1 LIGNLAL
8 LTKMS
13 IRKTG
18 KVRRVRRAPE
28 DARANILA
36 AAEELLVERGP
47 LALKL
52 ADVAL
57 AAGVA
62 NASVIHHFGSID
74 GLHAAL
80 MERMVGQLIA
90 EVLALA
96 EKGGPTR
103 EDTQEAVFQALF
115 EVFER
120 RGAARLAA
128 WLELTGEWRR
138 ITHIRDAV
146 QSVVVRRA
154 SFGDVNPQQAQ
165 DLILISVTLAMGAGL
180 FGHALAELVGK
191 PPGHAREVAME
202 MLRVFHAA
210 QVAK

>member
-1 LIGNLAL
+1 
-8 LTKMS
+8 MS
-13 IRKTG
+13 IRKAS
-18 KVRRVRRAPE
+18 KARVRRVPE

-36 AAEELLVERGP
+36 AAEKLLIERGP

-57 AAGVA
+57 AADVA

-80 MERMVGQLIA
+80 MERMVGQLVA
-90 EVLALA
+90 EVLAIA
-96 EKGGPTR
+96 DQGGGR
-103 EDTQEAVFQALF
+103 ENQQEAVFRALF

-138 ITHIRDAV
+138 MTHIRDAV
-146 QSVVVRRA
+146 ESVVVRRA

-191 PPGHAREVAME
+191 PPGHARGVAMD

-210 QVAK
+210 QMRVAQT

>member
-1 LIGNLAL
+1 
-8 LTKMS
+8 MS
-13 IRKTG
+13 IRKAS
-18 KVRRVRRAPE
+18 KARVRRAPE

-36 AAEELLVERGP
+36 AAEKLLIERGP

-57 AAGVA
+57 AADVA
-62 NASVIHHFGSID
+62 NASVIHHFGSIG

-80 MERMVGQLIA
+80 MERMVGQLVA
-90 EVLALA
+90 EVLAIA
-96 EKGGPTR
+96 DQGGGR
-103 EDTQEAVFQALF
+103 ENQQEAVFRALF

-138 ITHIRDAV
+138 MTHIRDAV
-146 QSVVVRRA
+146 ESVVVRRA

-191 PPGHAREVAME
+191 PPGHARGVAMD

-210 QVAK
+210 QMRVAQT

>member
-1 LIGNLAL
+1 
-8 LTKMS
+8 MS
-13 IRKTG
+13 IKKTG
-18 KVRRVRRAPE
+18 KIRVRRAPE
-28 DARANILA
+28 DARANILT
-36 AAEELLVERGP
+36 AAEKLLVEQGP

-52 ADVAL
+52 AEVAA

-62 NASVIHHFGSID
+62 NASVLHHFGSID

-80 MERMVGQLIA
+80 MERMVSQLIA
-90 EVLALA
+90 EVLAIA
-96 EKGGPTR
+96 DQGGVR
-103 EDTQEAVFQALF
+103 EDQQEAVFHALF

-138 ITHIRDAV
+138 MTHIRDAV
-146 QSVVVRRA
+146 QSVIVRRA
-154 SFGDVNPQQAQ
+154 SFGDVNPQQAL
-165 DLILISVTLAMGAGL
+165 DLVMISVTLAMGAGL

-191 PPGHAREVAME
+191 PPGHAREVATE

-210 QVAK
+210 KIAE

>member
-1 LIGNLAL
+1 
-8 LTKMS
+8 MS
-13 IRKTG
+13 IAKTG
-18 KVRRVRRAPE
+18 KVRVRRAPE
-28 DARANILA
+28 DARAHILG
-36 AAEELLVERGP
+36 AAEKLLVEHGP

-52 ADVAL
+52 VDVAS

-62 NASVIHHFGSID
+62 NASVLHHFGSID

-80 MERMVGQLIA
+80 MERMVGQLVGD
-90 EVLALA
+90 VLAIA
-96 EKGGPTR
+96 DRGGVR
-103 EDTQEAVFQALF
+103 EDQQEAVFHALF

-138 ITHIRDAV
+138 MTHIRDAV
-146 QSVVVRRA
+146 QSVIVRRA

-180 FGHALAELVGK
+180 FGRALAELVGK
-191 PPGHAREVAME
+191 PPGHTRDVAME

-210 QVAK
+210 KVAK

>member
-1 LIGNLAL
+1 
-8 LTKMS
+8 
-13 IRKTG
+13 
-18 KVRRVRRAPE
+18 
-28 DARANILA
+28 
-36 AAEELLVERGP
+36 
-47 LALKL
+47 
-52 ADVAL
+52 
-57 AAGVA
+57 
-62 NASVIHHFGSID
+62 
-74 GLHAAL
+74 
-80 MERMVGQLIA
+80 MVGQLIA

-154 SFGDVNPQQAQ
+154 SFGDVTPKQAE
-165 DLILISVTLAMGAGL
+165 DLVLISVAMAMGVGL
-180 FGHALAELVGK
+180 FGRSLAELMGK
-191 PPGHAREVAME
+191 PEGRTRKVAAEV
-202 MLRVFHAA
+202 LRTYHGVKTHS
-210 QVAK
+210 

>member
-1 LIGNLAL
+1 
-8 LTKMS
+8 MS
-13 IRKTG
+13 IKKIS
-18 KVRRVRRAPE
+18 KVRVRRAPE
-28 DARANILA
+28 AARDNILA
-36 AAEELLVERGP
+36 AAEKLLVERGP

-52 ADVAL
+52 ADVAT

-80 MERMVGQLIA
+80 MERMVSQLIA
-90 EVLALA
+90 EVLAIA
-96 EKGGPTR
+96 DQGGGR
-103 EDTQEAVFQALF
+103 EDQQEAVFHALF

-138 ITHIRDAV
+138 MTHIRDAV
-146 QSVVVRRA
+146 QSVIIRRA
-154 SFGDVNPQQAQ
+154 SFGDVSPAQ
-165 DLILISVTLAMGAGL
+165 SLDLILISVTLAMGAGL
-180 FGHALAELVGK
+180 FGHALGELVGK
-191 PPGHAREVAME
+191 PPEHARAVATE

-210 QVAK
+210 QVKE

>member
-1 LIGNLAL
+1 
-8 LTKMS
+8 MS
-13 IRKTG
+13 ITKSRK
-18 KVRRVRRAPE
+18 VRVRRAPE

-36 AAEELLVERGP
+36 AAEKLLVERGP

-80 MERMVGQLIA
+80 MERMVSGLIA
-90 EVLALA
+90 EVLAIA
-96 EKGGPTR
+96 DQGGVR
-103 EDTQEAVFQALF
+103 EDQQEAVFHALF

-138 ITHIRDAV
+138 MTHIRDAV

-154 SFGDVNPQQAQ
+154 SFGDVNPAQAQ

-180 FGHALAELVGK
+180 FGHALGELVGK
-191 PPGHAREVAME
+191 PPEHAREVAME

-210 QVAK
+210 QVTK

>member
-1 LIGNLAL
+1 
-8 LTKMS
+8 MS

-36 AAEELLVERGP
+36 AAEKLLVERGP

-52 ADVAL
+52 ADVAA

-80 MERMVGQLIA
+80 MDRMVQQLIA
-90 EVLALA
+90 SVLAIGDDA
-96 EKGGPTR
+96 SDRMMKH
-103 EDTQEAVFQALF
+103 EAVVAALF
-115 EVFER
+115 DVFET

-128 WLELTGEWRR
+128 WLELSGEWRR
-138 ITHIRDAV
+138 LTHVREAV
-146 QSVVVRRA
+146 QQVVIKRA
-154 SFGDVNPQQAQ
+154 GFGDLNTVAAQ
-165 DLILISVTLAMGAGL
+165 DLVLISVTLAMGAGL
-180 FGHALAELVGK
+180 FGTALAELIGQE
-191 PPGHAREVAME
+191 PGRTRKLATDALLAYTLARSVSN
-202 MLRVFHAA
+202 
-210 QVAK
+210 